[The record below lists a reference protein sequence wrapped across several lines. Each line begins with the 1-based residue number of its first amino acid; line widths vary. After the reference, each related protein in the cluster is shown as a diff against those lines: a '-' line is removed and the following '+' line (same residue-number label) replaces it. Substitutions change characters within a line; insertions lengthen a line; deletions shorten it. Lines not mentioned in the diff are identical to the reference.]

1 MKLKCDKCGHEW
13 EYKGKALKPT
23 CPSCIRKVNPF
34 IQAGGIVILLLLT
47 SCQDYLQIPNN
58 YTPETNQTINAT
70 NATIDTT
77 NQTNITIIEPPP
89 KPEPILIPIYNKLAV
104 YVLDTSEKGTSI
116 ITINNNSMLINSQSG
131 SDGLRIIKILK
142 NLNINRI
149 NKLIVTN
156 DENGNI
162 EGVPAI
168 LLRFDVDALY
178 HSGIPSLSPFY
189 LDYKKLAKNITD
201 ISHDKL
207 IAFDEAFISFV
218 VSYDDG
224 IPLSDDNSI
233 LIRLS
238 YGDTI
243 ILFATDCRTD
253 CESRVRGVGL
263 KSNILVSNGHC
274 NSLSYS
280 FLKEVSPEM
289 VVFSNE
295 PCKETFD
302 RVFNSDISYK
312 KTNADGDIL
321 ITSDGKNYEV
331 RSLKQ

>member
-1 MKLKCDKCGHEW
+1 MK
-13 EYKGKALKPT
+13 
-23 CPSCIRKVNPF
+23 PSTI
-34 IQAGGIVILLLLT
+34 ILGIGILLLLT
-47 SCQDYLQIPNN
+47 SCQDYLQIPSN
-58 YTPETNQTINAT
+58 YTPETNHTI

-77 NQTNITIIEPPP
+77 NQTNTTNITIAEPP
-89 KPEPILIPIYNKLAV
+89 KPEPILIPVEDKLAV

-116 ITINNNSMLINSQSG
+116 ITINDNSMLINSQSG

-168 LLRFDVDALY
+168 LLRFDVDMLY
-178 HSGIPSLSPFY
+178 HSGIPSSSTFY
-189 LDYKKLAKNITD
+189 SDYKKLAKNITD

-207 IAFDEAFISFV
+207 IAFDEAFISFAV
-218 VSYDDG
+218 PYDDG
-224 IPLSDDNSI
+224 IPLSDDNSV
-233 LIRLS
+233 LTRLS
-238 YGDTI
+238 YGDTT

-253 CESRVRGVGL
+253 CESRAVKGVTL

-274 NSLSYS
+274 DSLSYS
-280 FLKEVSPEM
+280 FLKEVSPKM
-289 VVFSNE
+289 VIFSNE

-321 ITSDGKNYEV
+321 ITSDGKEYEV